1 MDFPNDLVVK
11 NPPSNAGM
19 GGGSIP
25 GWGTKIPH
33 ATSVAKTSEQTK
45 KLAKKNRLLLEKISG
60 REGKERCR

>member
-45 KLAKKNRLLLEKISG
+45 KTSKKEQTAIG
-60 REGKERCR
+60 EDFRERGKGEM